1 MAQGRRD
8 AEATRTHL
16 LSSLSIVHL
25 SEGDRVMSLL
35 RAAVS
40 RASVGPFYSRGH
52 RGSRLAGTCTGA
64 WGSYWGL
71 GNGWT
76 SAQVFWILQ

>member
-8 AEATRTHL
+8 AEATKTHL
-16 LSSLSIVHL
+16 PSSLSIVHL
-25 SEGDRVMSLL
+25 SEGDQVMSLR

-52 RGSRLAGTCTGA
+52 RGSRLAGTCTRA
-64 WGSYWGL
+64 WGFYWGL

-76 SAQVFWILQ
+76 SAQIFWILQ